1 MVDWVIVASLATAA
15 GTLVLAVATFASVRT
30 AERAARAAERAL
42 LVGMRPVLM
51 PSRLSDEAQKITWGD
66 RRLTR
71 VAGGRG
77 LAEVVDDIVYL
88 AMSVRNAGTG
98 IAVLHGWR
106 PSAAFLQGD
115 DAHGDPADFRRQ
127 TRDLYVP
134 AGDLSFWQGAVRTN
148 HDPEH
153 ASLVAAIKEREMVT
167 VELLY
172 SDHDGGQRMISRFAL
187 SPLPSDPD
195 GPDWLCIVTRHWNL
209 DRADP
214 R

>member
-1 MVDWVIVASLATAA
+1 MVDWGTAASLATGA

-30 AERAARAAERAL
+30 ANRAAQAAERAL

-51 PSRLSDEAQKITWGD
+51 PSRLSDETQKITWGD

-71 VAGGRG
+71 LAGGRA
-77 LAEVVDDIVYL
+77 LVEVVDGTVYL
-88 AMSVRNAGTG
+88 AMSLRNAGTG

-106 PSAAFLQGD
+106 PMGAGLHSD
-115 DAHGDPADFRRQ
+115 DPHGQPDDFRRQ

-134 AGDLSFWQGAVRTN
+134 AGDLSFWQGALR
-148 HDPEH
+148 D
-153 ASLVAAIKEREMVT
+153 AADAEQSRMAKAIEAGEMIT

-172 SDHDGGQRMISRFAL
+172 GDHDGGQRMISRFAL
-187 SPLPSDPD
+187 SPLGD
-195 GPDWLCIVTRHWNL
+195 GGTDWLCTVNRHWNL